1 MTELGHSLM
10 SDQPEV
16 EVREISQNITNLPSP
31 VSVTDFYL
39 RAILAELRQLNRS
52 IKAAAQAQKAIAK
65 KGK

>member
-1 MTELGHSLM
+1 MTEPGHSLM

-16 EVREISQNITNLPSP
+16 EVREISYILANLPSP

-39 RAILAELRQLNRS
+39 RAVLIELRQLNRS
-52 IKAAAQAQKAIAK
+52 IKAAATK

>member
-52 IKAAAQAQKAIAK
+52 IKAAATK